1 MIMEKVNIELSKDE
15 ALVLFEFLH
24 QIGQEN
30 RENIFEDKA
39 EQIVVWNIESLLEKL
54 LIEPLSENYNKLLIV
69 ARKNVRNEF

>member
-1 MIMEKVNIELSKDE
+1 M
-15 ALVLFEFLH
+15 FEFLH